1 MTRLLS
7 KDLEVILAT
16 HNPHKLAEFRAIFKA
31 FAPTVDLI
39 TLRAFPHYP
48 VPEET
53 GTTFEENAKLK
64 ALAAA
69 KDLGGFALA
78 DDSGLVVPALEGRPG
93 VYSARYAGP
102 GATDFDN
109 RKKLIREMEGLEG
122 LHRSAYF
129 ECVLV
134 LASPEGVKIVARGKV
149 EGTIVEAERGRNGF
163 GYDPLFQK
171 LESNKTF
178 AELDEQTKNR
188 ISHRRKAFDK
198 LMLSWESLKL

>member
-1 MTRLLS
+1 
-7 KDLEVILAT
+7 LEVILAT